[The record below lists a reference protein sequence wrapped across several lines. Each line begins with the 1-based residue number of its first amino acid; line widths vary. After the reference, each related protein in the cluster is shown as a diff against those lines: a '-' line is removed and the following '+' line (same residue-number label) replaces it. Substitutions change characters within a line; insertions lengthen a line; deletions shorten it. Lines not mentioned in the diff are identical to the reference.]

1 MAEIKSTQ
9 TGKRI
14 DKDLKAIIDILTE
27 AEKAE
32 NEGKVLYVRRGNSAF
47 EDGFA
52 LFDIVPL
59 T

>member
-14 DKDLKAIIDILTE
+14 DKDLKAIIDILAE

-47 EDGFA
+47 EDGLA
-52 LFDIVPL
+52 LFDITPL